1 MKKFLVR
8 AAILLT
14 IFVSAAAG
22 YFLWI
27 RNRSLQQDEQRV
39 YTAIQESVFPVMYME
54 MYGEKMNG
62 LHGYS
67 QDMREAV
74 MRDTLTILPEDRN
87 LAIHIED
94 YDGEI
99 TGIYYEIRSLDLERL
114 VENPGRNLGNN
125 RKWSQ
130 GRASDTKP
138 SYKGA
143 GVSAELVGYDF

>member
-8 AAILLT
+8 AGIFPT

-22 YFLWI
+22 YFFVGFGIAAL
-27 RNRSLQQDEQRV
+27 QDEQRV

-74 MRDTLTILPEDRN
+74 MRETC
-87 LAIHIED
+87 
-94 YDGEI
+94 
-99 TGIYYEIRSLDLERL
+99 
-114 VENPGRNLGNN
+114 
-125 RKWSQ
+125 
-130 GRASDTKP
+130 
-138 SYKGA
+138 
-143 GVSAELVGYDF
+143 